1 MEVLNLCAGS
11 KKLIFL
17 ILLTLFALRVPGFL
31 YAGGVSEERYGQA
44 RSLLRE
50 RNLEENQQ
58 VENGREASRILRELL
73 EEFITQPDRSDSEIA
88 DVRMLLADA
97 LFQAKEYNASIEM
110 LTQVMAF
117 HPQRFDEAEQ
127 KIGVIR
133 NVRSE
138 YNTLLNGLLAELRK
152 DPNDPDDP
160 FDEEEA
166 LAIISRMES
175 LFPDP
180 DPGTARQIAD
190 NKSRVKLAVDRG
202 YRDRIIEQ
210 AHDLI
215 LQGEYLAAI
224 DRYLTID
231 DIDEKGFYSRSFDL
245 QREEFL
251 ATGPAVLYLN
261 QVDNFISSVT
271 ETSRSYISQADETGQ
286 SIALFGNDFNRLFPS
301 ESSGAL
307 RASLPLENQSVID
320 AGVQPEA
327 ENAEVEQG
335 EDGALDNDQQGEA
348 GQQASA
354 LESGVYR
361 SEESVAALYEDLRS
375 QAALRDRLRES
386 ARRSRE
392 LREIFSGN
400 VSQAGP
406 GEDSEYLLYLQQF
419 IDGPA
424 QFDNEGIRGSA
435 ERYIREQKNLVF
447 DLILPRIQE
456 YAAQSDA
463 LYETEEYDSVEQS
476 LIPLRDLG
484 IFAFQIWQIYSGED
498 DTAVFQLT
506 SGNMQY
512 VPPED
517 VRDAA
522 ALLIN
527 HQRLQG
533 RGALASLALD
543 YRRLNELT
551 PLSAQDALAA
561 YNSGLDILSRVGEF
575 SEPFL
580 SSLNQLPQQL
590 FEQVP
595 EQVSVLVSDAAD
607 QHSSDRAGIVSGLET
622 AITGYFND
630 YLVFLQENAPERLA
644 SAVDQIDE
652 ADRRLEGV
660 EQENGLVYYYP
671 GEALQAYTDSLDEL
685 ENIVNISLDINAQIA
700 SSPDFVRNAAELEQL
715 QNISSNVIDQAR
727 EEISQVEPKIS
738 IAARQVEEASDL
750 LQDARVAEQQ
760 TRSAIA
766 NSQYEQA
773 QSQFDLM
780 IESYDDSLAI
790 QDDPTVRREREN
802 IRDELGQEI
811 GDLLVR
817 ISTDRKREALAS
829 AKASYDDGDYAPAL
843 NFLADATE
851 YHEIISPDEPD
862 PSIEYLEELIVAA
875 NSLAQERE
883 LNETDPLYPTV
894 SSYLNLAS
902 SAVSRAREAAG
913 RGDDQAL
920 RRNISSAESNL
931 VSVTQLKPSNFQAEL
946 LRLEL
951 QRLQNPEDFESYFNE
966 QVDEILQDVRE
977 ENTEPGQSL
986 QQFREVSLTRLEA
999 LDEIS
1004 PGDPRITSAIRQLE
1018 VDLGIRESP
1027 QEVANRNRSENLLAQ
1042 ARQLYTSAAAAGSE
1056 QQAVNRLEDALA
1068 LAEDA
1073 QQVYPAN
1080 LQAGNLIDDI
1090 LYELGRPTTVSLS
1103 SVDSSLL
1110 EQATTDWYVNNRQIR
1125 ARNIV
1130 DDLWQDEENRRYPP
1144 LRELRE
1150 EIYISLGLPLN

>member
-1 MEVLNLCAGS
+1 M
-11 KKLIFL
+11 
-17 ILLTLFALRVPGFL
+17 
-31 YAGGVSEERYGQA
+31 SEERYGQA

-50 RNLEENQQ
+50 RNLEEEGR
-58 VENGREASRILRELL
+58 VENAREASRILRGLL
-73 EEFITQPDRSDSEIA
+73 EDFITQPDRSDSEIA

-138 YNTLLNGLLAELRK
+138 YNTLLNSLLAELRK

-166 LAIISRMES
+166 LEIISRMES

-190 NKSRVKLAVDRG
+190 NKARVKLAVDRG

-231 DIDEKGFYSRSFDL
+231 DIDEKGFYTRSFDL

-251 ATGPAVLYLN
+251 ATGPGDLYLN
-261 QVDNFISSVT
+261 QVDNLLSSVT
-271 ETSRSYISQADETGQ
+271 ETSRSYISQADETGG
-286 SIALFGNDFNRLFPS
+286 SIGGFSGEFARIFPPD
-301 ESSGAL
+301 SSDAL
-307 RASLPLENQSVID
+307 RASESGNFQVFLGGNQSGEAASEENTTAIGGENGAPATPENGQEPDENQPDID
-320 AGVQPEA
+320 VPGSARATAQLAGAYSGEEA
-327 ENAEVEQG
+327 
-335 EDGALDNDQQGEA
+335 
-348 GQQASA
+348 
-354 LESGVYR
+354 
-361 SEESVAALYEDLRS
+361 VAALYENLS
-375 QAALRDRLRES
+375 IQAALRERLVQS
-386 ARRSRE
+386 AQRSRE
-392 LREIFSGN
+392 LREIFPSN
-400 VSQAGP
+400 VSQANP
-406 GEDSEYLLYLQQF
+406 GDDSEYLLYLQQF
-419 IDGPA
+419 IHGP
-424 QFDNEGIRGSA
+424 QQYDNEGIRGAA
-435 ERYIREQKNLVF
+435 ERYIREQKTRVF
-447 DLILPRIQE
+447 DLIIPRIQE
-456 YAAQSDA
+456 YADQSDA
-463 LYETEEYDSVEQS
+463 LYAAEEYAQVSQS
-476 LIPLRDLG
+476 LVPVQELSVLG
-484 IFAFQIWQIYSGED
+484 FQIWRIYTEGSNALLSG
-498 DTAVFQLT
+498 LT
-506 SGNMQY
+506 PEVMEY

-517 VRDAA
+517 EISAGDI
-522 ALLIN
+522 LITLR
-527 HQRLQG
+527 RLAG
-533 RGALASLALD
+533 RLGLASFALD
-543 YRRLNELT
+543 YRDLEGLN
-551 PLSAQDALAA
+551 PLSAQEALSA
-561 YNSGLDILSRVGEF
+561 YNSGLDTLRSLDEF
-575 SEPFL
+575 SRPFAA
-580 SSLNQLPQQL
+580 SLDSLPGRL
-590 FEQVP
+590 FEDIP
-595 EQVSVLVSDAAD
+595 EEISTRGVSAVE
-607 QHSSDRAGIVSGLET
+607 QHDSDRDRIASRLRT
-622 AITGYFND
+622 AVTGYFND
-630 YLVFLQENAPERLA
+630 YLVFRQEDAPQRLA
-644 SAVDQIDE
+644 EAVDQIDV
-652 ADRRLEGV
+652 ANRRLEGI
-660 EQENGLVYYYP
+660 EQDNGLIYYYP
-671 GEALQAYTDSLDEL
+671 EDALQAYTDALDEL
-685 ENIVNISLDINAQIA
+685 ENIVNISRDLNAQID
-700 SSPDFVRNAAELEQL
+700 SSPDFVRNAAELREL
-715 QNISSNVIDQAR
+715 QNVSSEVIEEAR
-727 EEISQVEPKIS
+727 QEIDELEPKIS
-738 IAARQVEEASDL
+738 IASRQVDEASDL
-750 LQDARVAEQQ
+750 LQDARFAEQE

-790 QDDPTVRREREN
+790 QADADIRQEREN
-802 IRDELGQEI
+802 LSDELGEEI

-829 AKASYDDGDYAPAL
+829 AKESYDDGDYAPAL
-843 NFLADATE
+843 NFLADARE
-851 YHEIISPDEPD
+851 YHEVISPDEPD

-883 LNETDPLYPTV
+883 LSETDPLYPTV

-902 SAVSRAREAAG
+902 SAVSRARAAAE
-913 RGDDQAL
+913 RGDDQTL

-951 QRLQNPEDFESYFNE
+951 QRLQNPDDFQRYFND
-966 QVDEILQDVRE
+966 QVDEIIQDVQE

-1004 PGDPRITSAIRQLE
+1004 PGNSRITSAIQQLE

-1027 QEVANRNRSENLLAQ
+1027 QEVANRNRSENLLSQ
-1042 ARQLYTSAAAAGSE
+1042 ARQFYTSASAAGSE
-1056 QQAVNRLEDALA
+1056 QEAVNRLENALA

-1110 EQATTDWYVNNRQIR
+1110 EQATTDWYVNNQQVR

-1130 DDLWQDEENRRYPP
+1130 DQLWQDEENRRYPP